1 MGRCDLS
8 EFEWRII
15 AKLIADSQPVSVR
28 ISTRRSTSSSAFS
41 IRSNIFAVDCGYA
54 FMSSMTQSDQMVA
67 RSSSLLVLNKKEQP
81 SCSFRGLPVWPK
93 VLSSECLSRGF
104 FESIWDIRI
113 FL

>member
-1 MGRCDLS
+1 
-8 EFEWRII
+8 
-15 AKLIADSQPVSVR
+15 
-28 ISTRRSTSSSAFS
+28 
-41 IRSNIFAVDCGYA
+41 
-54 FMSSMTQSDQMVA
+54 MTQSDQIVA

-93 VLSSECLSRGF
+93 ALSPECLSRGF